1 MTQNNSSFSWDLFN
15 EGPVVGI
22 VRGLSKEITLNI
34 AKTLLEAEFYT
45 LEVTMNT
52 EGALELIN
60 ELAKQFPKLNI
71 GAGTVCTLDDC
82 KNAIKA
88 GAQFIVTPIID
99 EDVITYCVSE
109 NIPVFPGA
117 YTPTE
122 IYKAWSLGASAVKV
136 FPATQLGSKYI
147 KDVLAPLN
155 EVKLLPTGG
164 VSKDNITSFFNAGA
178 VGVGMGSS
186 LLHKEHIA
194 AQNFTALKE
203 HFVAIKQEIQD
214 YTQ

>member
-194 AQNFTALKE
+194 AQNFIALKE

>member
-1 MTQNNSSFSWDLFN
+1 MIQNNSSFSWNLFN
-15 EGPVVGI
+15 EAPVVGI

-60 ELAKQFPKLNI
+60 ELTKQFPKLNI

-155 EVKLLPTGG
+155 EIKLLPTGG

-186 LLHKEHIA
+186 LLHKEYIA
-194 AQNFTALKE
+194 TQNFTALKE